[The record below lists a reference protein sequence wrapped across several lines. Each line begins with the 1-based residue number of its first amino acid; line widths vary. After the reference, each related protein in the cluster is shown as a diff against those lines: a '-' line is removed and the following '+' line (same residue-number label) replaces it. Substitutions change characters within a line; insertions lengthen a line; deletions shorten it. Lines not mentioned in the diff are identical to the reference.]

1 MQALY
6 LPASNTSPAGN
17 EPQSY
22 KGKAMGSCVIVGA
35 SHAAAQLVVSLR
47 QQGWEGEI
55 VLVGDEPHLPYH
67 RPPLSKTF
75 LSGDKGLEDIL
86 IRPASAYEKANV
98 TLRLGQRVT
107 ALNSVD
113 KTLTIDNGDVIHFE
127 KLVLATGSRARQISL
142 PGADKAGV
150 FYLRNVGDV
159 NGIRALIGTGKRA
172 VIIGGGYI
180 GLESAAAMRA
190 MGMEVTVL
198 EAMSRVL
205 QRITAP
211 EISAFYQRIHTE
223 EGVNVQTDVVIRS
236 IEGDASVTGVQCED
250 GLFYPAD
257 VVIVGIGIVP
267 NIELAE
273 SAGIQI
279 ENGIVVNEYCESSH
293 PDILAVG
300 DCTYHFN
307 PIYGRQLRLES
318 VQNAVDQAKVAA
330 ATVAGKREPYA
341 ALPWFWSDQYNLKLQ
356 IAGLSQGF
364 DQVVVRGDIN
374 NSRKFAAFYLQAG
387 KLLAVD
393 AINSPLEFM
402 LGKRLLTLGISPD
415 PSVLADTDFDLK
427 SLLG

>member
-1 MQALY
+1 
-6 LPASNTSPAGN
+6 
-17 EPQSY
+17 
-22 KGKAMGSCVIVGA
+22 MGSCVIVGA

-47 QQGWEGEI
+47 QQGWEDEI
-55 VLVGDEPHLPYH
+55 ILIGDEPHLPYH

-75 LSGDKGLEDIL
+75 LSGDKALEDIL

-98 TLRLGQRVT
+98 TLRLGQRVV
-107 ALNSVD
+107 AVNSAD
-113 KTLTIDNGDVIHFE
+113 KTVTIDNGDVLGFD
-127 KLVLATGSRARQISL
+127 KLILATGSRARHISL

-150 FYLRNVGDV
+150 FYLRDVADV
-159 NGIRALIGTGKRA
+159 NGIRARIGAGKRA

-180 GLESAAAMRA
+180 GLETAAAMRA

-205 QRITAP
+205 QRVTAP

-223 EGVNVQTDVVIRS
+223 EGVGIHTDAVIES
-236 IEGDASVTGVQCED
+236 IEGDQSVTGVQCQN
-250 GLFYPAD
+250 GVFYPAD
-257 VVIVGIGIVP
+257 VVVVGIGIVP

-273 SAGIQI
+273 SAGVVID
-279 ENGIVVNEYCESSH
+279 NGIVVNEYCETSH
-293 PDILAVG
+293 PDILSVG
-300 DCTYHFN
+300 DCTNHFN

-330 ATVAGKREPYA
+330 ATVAGKREAYS
-341 ALPWFWSDQYNLKLQ
+341 ALPWFWSDQYDLKLQ

-364 DQVVVRGDIN
+364 DQVVIRGDITTG
-374 NSRKFAAFYLQAG
+374 RKFAAFYLHEG

-402 LGKRLLTLGISPD
+402 LGKKLLMTGVTPD
-415 PSVLADTDFDLK
+415 PALLADADFDLK
-427 SLLG
+427 SLLS

>member
-1 MQALY
+1 
-6 LPASNTSPAGN
+6 
-17 EPQSY
+17 
-22 KGKAMGSCVIVGA
+22 MGSCVIVGA

-47 QQGWEGEI
+47 QQGWEDEI
-55 VLVGDEPHLPYH
+55 ILIGDEPHLPYH

-75 LSGDKGLEDIL
+75 LSGDKALEDIL

-98 TLRLGQRVT
+98 TLRLGQRVV
-107 ALNSVD
+107 AVNSAD
-113 KTLTIDNGDVIHFE
+113 KTVTIDNGDVLGFD
-127 KLVLATGSRARQISL
+127 KLILATGSRARHISL

-150 FYLRNVGDV
+150 FYLRDVADV
-159 NGIRALIGTGKRA
+159 NGIRARIGAGKRA

-180 GLESAAAMRA
+180 GLETAAAMRA

-205 QRITAP
+205 QRVTAP

-223 EGVNVQTDVVIRS
+223 EGVSIHTDAVIES
-236 IEGDASVTGVQCED
+236 IEGDQSVTGVQCQN
-250 GLFYPAD
+250 GVFYPAD
-257 VVIVGIGIVP
+257 VVVVGIGIVP

-273 SAGIQI
+273 SAGVVID
-279 ENGIVVNEYCESSH
+279 NGIVVNEYCETSH
-293 PDILAVG
+293 PDILSVG
-300 DCTYHFN
+300 DCTNHFN

-330 ATVAGKREPYA
+330 ATVAGKREAYS
-341 ALPWFWSDQYNLKLQ
+341 ALPWFWSDQYDLKLQ

-364 DQVVVRGDIN
+364 DQVVIRGDIATG
-374 NSRKFAAFYLQAG
+374 RKFAAFYLHEG

-402 LGKRLLTLGISPD
+402 LGKKLLMSGVTPD
-415 PSVLADTDFDLK
+415 PALLADVDFDLK
-427 SLLG
+427 SLLS

>member
-1 MQALY
+1 
-6 LPASNTSPAGN
+6 
-17 EPQSY
+17 
-22 KGKAMGSCVIVGA
+22 MGSCVIVGA

-47 QQGWEGEI
+47 QQGWEDDI
-55 VLVGDEPHLPYH
+55 VLIGDEPHLPYH

-75 LSGDKGLEDIL
+75 LSGEKGLEDIL
-86 IRPASAYEKANV
+86 IRPAMAYEKANV
-98 TLRLGQRVT
+98 TLRLGRRVV
-107 ALNSVD
+107 AVD
-113 KTLTIDNGDVIHFE
+113 STEKTVTVDNGEIIEFE
-127 KLVLATGSRARQISL
+127 KLVLATGSSARQINL

-150 FYLRNVGDV
+150 FYLRDVADV
-159 NGIRALIGTGKRA
+159 NGIRERIGAGKRA

-205 QRITAP
+205 QRVTAP
-211 EISAFYQRIHTE
+211 DISAFYQRIHTE
-223 EGVNVQTDVVIRS
+223 EGVIIHTDVEIQS
-236 IEGDASVTGVQCED
+236 IEGDGAATGVQCKND
-250 GLFYPAD
+250 VFYPAD
-257 VVIVGIGIVP
+257 VIIVGIGIVP
-267 NIELAE
+267 NTELAE
-273 SAGIQI
+273 SAGIDI
-279 ENGIVVNEYCESSH
+279 DNGIAVNAYCETSH

-307 PIYGRQLRLES
+307 PIYGRKLRLES

-330 ATVAGKREPYA
+330 ATVAGKRQPYS
-341 ALPWFWSDQYNLKLQ
+341 ALPWFWSDQYDLKLQ

-364 DQVVVRGDIN
+364 DQVVIRGDIEG
-374 NSRKFAAFYLQAG
+374 SRKFAAFYLQAG

-402 LGKRLLTLGISPD
+402 LGKRLLATGISPD
-415 PSVLADTDFDLK
+415 PSLLADADFDLK